1 MLKVCR
7 GVWNFESIAVTPC
20 VLAKNIQFVL
30 IKSYFSS
37 LCFFEICISAGHV
50 NFSDEVT
57 AALRLCD
64 GVMIFIDASEGVSD
78 FCFSFKFSLY
88 WNSKEITG
96 TTCRLIAEG
105 CGYNITLILLD
116 CIQCCDA
123 GRSLSLYLLKY
134 SLMYM
139 YVCHFYFSG
148 HVEHR
153 ATS

>member
-1 MLKVCR
+1 
-7 GVWNFESIAVTPC
+7 
-20 VLAKNIQFVL
+20 
-30 IKSYFSS
+30 
-37 LCFFEICISAGHV
+37 
-50 NFSDEVT
+50 
-57 AALRLCD
+57 
-64 GVMIFIDASEGVSD
+64 MIFVSL
-78 FCFSFKFSLY
+78 KFSLY

-96 TTCRLIAEG
+96 RLIAEG
-105 CGYNITLILLD
+105 CGYNRTLILLD